1 MFMRHLP
8 IFAVA
13 LLGAC
18 ASDYGRYAEEPS
30 FQTGYG
36 DGCVTATETDKSF
49 STKRQRDDE
58 AFANDKA
65 YASGWTARRMTAVA
79 CLERKTSE
87 GCRPSLPDSESG
99 RSL

>member
-1 MFMRHLP
+1 MRHLP

-65 YASGWTARRMTAVA
+65 YASGWRQGFLQCNGNDRSPNDGGRVLGEENERR
-79 CLERKTSE
+79 L
-87 GCRPSLPDSESG
+87 
-99 RSL
+99 